1 MTEAVVDLLEVVDVD
16 EAERERGMLF
26 LGVQELAL
34 KALVEMT
41 MVPEAREWIGEGESH
56 RAQRSVCRS
65 LVEGDG
71 EQWSDECYREH
82 GGAFPQND
90 EHQRGGGHE
99 RERDDRRADVGAHQ
113 ARVLLPG
120 AEGDRT

>member
-34 KALVEMT
+34 KALVGMT

-71 EQWSDECYREH
+71 ERWSDECYREH
-82 GGAFPQND
+82 GGALRQNA
-90 EHQRGGGHE
+90 EHQRAGGHA
-99 RERDDRRADVGAHQ
+99 RARAPRHADLGPHTTRA
-113 ARVLLPG
+113 
-120 AEGDRT
+120 